1 MAPMRIS
8 TCPRPCKQRPMRGF
22 SLVEMM
28 VAMTIGLALLTV
40 LALLFANSSRAQKEI
55 TMSAQQVENGR
66 YALEVLSDNLRH
78 AGYYGYYFGMPA
90 ASALVD
96 PCSLTQADLRNGIA
110 LPIQGYDSPSSSP
123 LDCIDDAN
131 HVPGTD
137 VVVIR
142 RASTVTTASGSLTGN
157 LFYIQATASPN
168 IAANPVVALGSNAA
182 SFNLTVR
189 NGSGANVPAPIRQL
203 ETHIY
208 FVSPCSNPTGNG
220 NTVCTGTDD
229 GGRPIPTLK
238 RMELTVDSGGATS
251 MVTYPLVEGIE
262 NFQAEYGVDSD
273 NDGAPNG
280 AFLSIPATIAD
291 WQNVMAARIY
301 VLARNTEMTAGYTD
315 NKTYVLGGTTVTP
328 GGQFKRHL
336 YSTVVRIKNQSERRE
351 AP

>member
-1 MAPMRIS
+1 MATMR
-8 TCPRPCKQRPMRGF
+8 TAPKPNHDRRYGHGF

-66 YALEVLSDNLRH
+66 YALELLSDNLRH
-78 AGYYGYYFGMPA
+78 AGYYGYYFSLPA

-96 PCSLTQADLRNGIA
+96 PCSLTQADLRSGIA
-110 LPIQGYDSPSSSP
+110 LPIQGYDSPTSSP
-123 LDCIDDAN
+123 LSCLDDAN

-142 RASTVTTASGSLTGN
+142 RASTVVTASGSLTGN
-157 LFYIQATASPN
+157 LFYVQATASPN
-168 IAANPVVALGSNAA
+168 LATNPVVAIGSSA

-189 NGSGANVPAPIRQL
+189 NGSGGNVAAPIRQL

-208 FVSPCSNPTGNG
+208 FVSPCSNPTGSS
-220 NTVCTGTDD
+220 NTVCISTDD

-238 RMELTVDSGGATS
+238 RMELTVDSGGATA

-262 NFQAEYGVDSD
+262 NFQVEYGVDSD

-280 AFLSIPATIAD
+280 AFLSVPAVVTD
-291 WQNVMAARIY
+291 WQNVMAARVY

-315 NKTYVLGGTTVTP
+315 NKTYALGGTTVTP

-336 YSTVVRIKNQSERRE
+336 YSSVIRVKNQSERRE
-351 AP
+351 VP